1 MLASSRWMVPLVP
14 TSFSLVNV
22 NIDKTSLSKCQEF
35 LILTMI
41 LPDSGLS
48 SHEISNSLR
57 LLMTRFR
64 KLMLIPPLP
73 SLPLYLSPPPL
84 LLLLPSSCLRLSPG
98 HHLSGP
104 AAVELYTLLCSLFSL
119 WFILTSYIPPPP
131 ELKPTLSSRA
141 GTFNQFSTRIL
152 LNDSAWVIN

>member
-64 KLMLIPPLP
+64 KLMLIPSLP
-73 SLPLYLSPPPL
+73 SLPLYLYPSPP
-84 LLLLPSSCLRLSPG
+84 LLPSSCLRLSPG

-119 WFILTSYIPPPP
+119 WFILTFLSTSRTKTNII
-131 ELKPTLSSRA
+131 KPRWNFQSILHADFAEWLCLS
-141 GTFNQFSTRIL
+141 N
-152 LNDSAWVIN
+152 